1 MPDDIPAD
9 SVGTDP
15 TTGLDAPTPRRRA
28 RRDAQ
33 HERVVR
39 QRRRFALGGLGALAA
54 LAFLAGAITGAGGG
68 QDTPAAEQGE
78 ELAELPGGG
87 RSLFPERRVVGF
99 YGAPQDEELGELGI
113 GTPAEAAKR
122 LERQAR
128 PYATKARPVLPAFEL
143 LAVVA
148 AAAPGD
154 DGLYRTR
161 QGDDVIAKYL
171 EAARREDA
179 ILLLDIQ
186 PGQADFLTEAKAL
199 RRWLEEPDVGLALDP
214 EWRMDEGEV
223 PGQTIGSVDAGE
235 VNEVSAWLAQIVR
248 RERLPEKLFLIHRF
262 TEDMI
267 VEPENLQRHRGIA
280 LTLNVDGFG
289 TKEQKVA
296 KYRDLVPRTSNAGF
310 KLFYREDEG
319 LMSPREVLALRPD
332 PDFVVYE

>member
-9 SVGTDP
+9 SAGADP
-15 TTGLDAPTPRRRA
+15 TAGLDAPTPRHRA

-39 QRRRFALGGLGALAA
+39 QRRRVALGGLGALAA
-54 LAFLAGAITGAGGG
+54 LAFLVGAITGAGGG

-214 EWRMDEGEV
+214 EWRMAEGQV

-248 RERLPEKLFLIHRF
+248 RERLPEKLFLVHRF

-267 VEPENLQRHRGIA
+267 VEPETLQRHRGIA

-289 TKEQKVA
+289 TKEQKLA

-319 LMSPREVLALRPD
+319 LMSPREVLALRPE

>member
-9 SVGTDP
+9 SAGADP
-15 TTGLDAPTPRRRA
+15 TAGLDAPTPRHRA

-39 QRRRFALGGLGALAA
+39 QRRRVALGGLGALAA
-54 LAFLAGAITGAGGG
+54 LAFLVGAITGAGGG

-214 EWRMDEGEV
+214 EWRMAEGQV

-248 RERLPEKLFLIHRF
+248 RERLPEKLFLVHRF

-267 VEPENLQRHRGIA
+267 VEPETLQRHRGIA

-296 KYRDLVPRTSNAGF
+296 KYNDLVPRTSNAGF

-332 PDFVVYE
+332 PDFIVYE